1 MLNTCLD
8 PLYVFRKTPTDILLH
23 IRTFVKHPISEI
35 TNIRSNM
42 IRQSILNKLEKH
54 KENIENGFCENKS
67 NYILSPDE
75 ERFWQTY
82 DLNII
87 NQKITYVKM
96 HYTIDTILYYLQS
109 TINEGYKGIISYNWV
124 RYYLSELETLF
135 KNI

>member
-8 PLYVFRKTPTDILLH
+8 PLYIFRKTPTDILLH
-23 IRTFVKHPISEI
+23 IRTFIKHHISEI

-42 IRQSILNKLEKH
+42 IQQSILNKLEKH

-82 DLNII
+82 VLNII
-87 NQKITYVKM
+87 NQKITDVKLY
-96 HYTIDTILYYLQS
+96 HNIETILIYLQ
-109 TINEGYKGIISYNWV
+109 NNKENNGIISYNWM

>member
-42 IRQSILNKLEKH
+42 IRQSILNKLEEH
-54 KENIENGFCENKS
+54 KENIENGVCENKS
-67 NYILSPDE
+67 YILSPDE
-75 ERFWQTY
+75 EQFWETY
-82 DLNII
+82 VLNII
-87 NQKITYVKM
+87 NQKITDVKL
-96 HYTIDTILYYLQS
+96 HHNIDAILIYLQNNKEN
-109 TINEGYKGIISYNWV
+109 NEIISYNLM
-124 RYYLSELETLF
+124 RCYLSELETLF